1 MADHCPKCGCSIPSI
16 RLADHVKRCSA
27 TRSLPSLPGR
37 GTPVRP
43 RRAVRSTA
51 AELEYRRLTE
61 YYQQLS
67 SKENEGLGAILN
79 QRVRKPKSRI
89 AGRSSST
96 ASVAATSDQRS
107 ENEARAKEIAAMKA
121 RIAELEANLRNPS
134 RS

>member
-1 MADHCPKCGCSIPSI
+1 
-16 RLADHVKRCSA
+16 
-27 TRSLPSLPGR
+27 
-37 GTPVRP
+37 
-43 RRAVRSTA
+43 VRSTA